1 MNNYYYYNSF
11 LISYQFI
18 IHSSPSL
25 IQICIFVYSLLDYM
39 VGYCPQIRKTRT
51 KHSLLLLLICSL
63 LEYYGF
69 CLYLFKFSN
78 NINLDKKGPYYNGY
92 YVSFVWI
99 VALKS
104 FNIIRTN
111 FLKPVII

>member
-39 VGYCPQIRKTRT
+39 VDYGPKIRKTQT

-69 CLYLFKFSN
+69 ACICLKFSN
-78 NINLDKKGPYYNGY
+78 NINLDKKGVYYNRY
-92 YVSFVWI
+92 YVSLFG
-99 VALKS
+99 
-104 FNIIRTN
+104 
-111 FLKPVII
+111 